1 MFPRMN
7 YDFESV
13 FGYKPDAV
21 GIDQLETFTNHHAL
35 VIWKL
40 KISREKKKELFMTC
54 SSFKASDAELKKLH
68 TR

>member
-1 MFPRMN
+1 MLPFSKTLHSMFPTMN

-40 KISREKKKELFMTC
+40 KISREKKKELFMRVYQ
-54 SSFKASDAELKKLH
+54 ERL
-68 TR
+68 